1 MMSFLNI
8 AQLIDINVVTIIILF
23 LIYWAI
29 RSNYHERGMVATRL
43 FILLILLNI
52 LLTILDMLGWIW
64 NGLPGTAAWYA
75 NFIANSLLYICAP
88 LPAAAWYLYAH
99 YQVFHSLRRIRR
111 PIFFLA
117 AVILINLVLTVLSVK
132 TGWYFSVDAANIYHR
147 GPLFFLHVF
156 LVFFILAATCLMT
169 LINRK
174 LLENRYFYAM
184 LLFIL
189 PPVAGSILQILF
201 YGLFLNWPSMM
212 ISVLIVYLQI
222 QDRGLNTDYLTGT
235 YNRRH
240 FEKIISTRIHRPSAN
255 QGFAVIIG
263 DLDGFKQINDQYGHD
278 VGDEALL
285 SAVRLIRQ
293 CLRHDDLIARFGGD
307 EFYIMLNLSEE
318 VGLKSVVHRINH
330 EFAQFSSSNLQPYVL
345 SISMGAALY
354 DRSSKM
360 NAEQFLKYVD
370 QLMYQEKSRRQVH
383 PRSGYFHSVSDS
395 IS

>member
-1 MMSFLNI
+1 MSFLNI
-8 AQLIDINVVTIIILF
+8 AQLIDINVVTVIVLLLIL
-23 LIYWAI
+23 WAI
-29 RSNYHERGMVATRL
+29 ISNYHERGMVATQL
-43 FILLILLNI
+43 FIILIILNI

-64 NGLPGTAAWYA
+64 NGMPGKTAWYA
-75 NFIANSLLYICAP
+75 NFIFNSLLYVCAP

-99 YQVFHSLRRIRR
+99 YQVFHSLRRIKR
-111 PIFFLA
+111 PAVFLS
-117 AVILINLVLTVLSVK
+117 AVILINLLLTGLSVR
-132 TGWYFSVDAANIYHR
+132 TGWYFTIDAANIYHR
-147 GPLFFLHVF
+147 SPLFFIHVG
-156 LVFFILAATCLMT
+156 LVFFILAVTCFMALF
-169 LINRK
+169 NRK
-174 LLENRYFYAM
+174 LLESRYFYAM

-189 PPVAGSILQILF
+189 PPVAGSILQVLF

-222 QDRGLNTDYLTGT
+222 QDRGLNTDYLTGA

-240 FEKIISTRIHRPSAN
+240 FEKIINIRIHRPAAN

-263 DLDGFKQINDQYGHD
+263 DLDGFKQINDHYGHD

-285 SAVRLIRQ
+285 SAVRLIRH

-318 VGLKSVVHRINH
+318 VGLQSVVHRINH
-330 EFAQFSSSNLQPYVL
+330 EFAQFNSSNLQPYSL
-345 SISMGAALY
+345 SISMGAAIY

-360 NAEQFLKYVD
+360 NAEQFLKFVD
-370 QLMYQEKSRRQVH
+370 QLMYQEKSRRQVL
-383 PRSGYFHSVSDS
+383 PRGGYIHSVSDS